1 MDYRLT
7 PEQYWSLIDMICRL
21 TGAMDATTKEHR
33 RKNETVVAD
42 YFDELIADANKV
54 RAACNHE
61 RVQRLPSADN
71 TITATATTVTSYENR
86 ID

>member
-61 RVQRLPSADN
+61 RVQRLPSAN
-71 TITATATTVTSYENR
+71 KETSHFP
-86 ID
+86 